1 MNKYS
6 FSSDEFSSRH
16 NSISE
21 KDQMLMLKEIGLKSL
36 DELIRLTLPK
46 SISLEKELNVKS
58 IEIAEGIISF
68 QR

>member
-6 FSSDEFSSRH
+6 FSSDEFSNRH

-36 DELIRLTLPK
+36 DELIGLTLPK
-46 SISLEKELNVKS
+46 SISLEKELNLDKPKTNQN
-58 IEIAEGIISF
+58 F
-68 QR
+68 